1 LKYERRYKNVAHVKT
16 AISLDESL
24 FREAE
29 EWAGK
34 LGVSRSQLFARAVE
48 EYVRRH
54 ENEELVR
61 RLDEAHAD
69 GLDDEERAHLERMWV
84 DHARLLEET
93 GNEWRPRED

>member
-1 LKYERRYKNVAHVKT
+1 MAHVKT

-69 GLDDEERAHLERMWV
+69 GLNDEEREHLERMWV

>member
-1 LKYERRYKNVAHVKT
+1 MAHVKT

-48 EYVRRH
+48 EYVRRR

-69 GLDDEERAHLERMWV
+69 GLDDEEKEHLERMWIH
-84 DHARLLEET
+84 HARLLEET
-93 GNEWRPRED
+93 GNEWRPRGD

>member
-69 GLDDEERAHLERMWV
+69 GLDDEEREHLERMWV

>member
-1 LKYERRYKNVAHVKT
+1 MAHVKT

-48 EYVRRH
+48 EYVRRR

-61 RLDEAHAD
+61 RLNEAHAD
-69 GLDDEERAHLERMWV
+69 GLSDEEKEYLERMWV
-84 DHARLLEET
+84 HHARLLEET
-93 GNEWRPRED
+93 GNEWRPRGD

>member
-1 LKYERRYKNVAHVKT
+1 VAHVKT

-69 GLDDEERAHLERMWV
+69 GLGDEEREHLERMWV